1 MKNIVILQKQD
12 DGTILCQQ
20 ITKRGLKYA
29 VSSTKDEGYWEEG
42 GTILLDELEKILDRE
57 I

>member
-1 MKNIVILQKQD
+1 MKNIVMLQKQD

-20 ITKRGLKYA
+20 ITKKGIEYIDA
-29 VSSTKDEGYWEEG
+29 DHEDHGYWEEG

>member
-1 MKNIVILQKQD
+1 MKNIVTLQKQD

-20 ITKRGLKYA
+20 ITPKGKEWHL
-29 VSSTKDEGYWEEG
+29 SDGEDEGMWEDG
-42 GTILLDELEKILDRE
+42 GTIVLDELEEILDRE